1 MLDAKFQNENLTYE
15 QRVSALTSRVDF
27 NIFNSKNDINTMFKS
42 NDNHKNRYYNN
53 KLSTQNNFRNTSSG
67 SFLKSSMK
75 RIENISKMKHLL

>member
-15 QRVSALTSRVDF
+15 QRVSALTSRVDY

-42 NDNHKNRYYNN
+42 NDNYKNRYYKN
-53 KLSTQNNFRNTSSG
+53 KLSTQNDFSNTSSG

-75 RIENISKMKHLL
+75 RIENMSKIKHLL